1 MIICN
6 TRITFGTL
14 GNDSEYQWGLLYVLC
29 CAQANVPSRGRG
41 VKSEVGILEFEYAIN
56 PVIDLAQDFE
66 RWDVEIHLYAF
77 QRFVDK
83 NIFGLIWFV
92 TKCLICRSLTLAS
105 PYSTYFSDFPLI
117 CDQWRKMRDKNQMLG
132 IFTSSDRVQKIAT
145 GHLPNYA
152 QELNKS

>member
-1 MIICN
+1 MSATLRFMLGSSSCSL
-6 TRITFGTL
+6 TRSKIR
-14 GNDSEYQWGLLYVLC
+14 
-29 CAQANVPSRGRG
+29 SRY
-41 VKSEVGILEFEYAIN
+41 ILLEFKYAIN

-92 TKCLICRSLTLAS
+92 TKCLIGHWLLNLR
-105 PYSTYFSDFPLI
+105 TYFSGFPLI

>member
-1 MIICN
+1 MSATLRFMLCSSSSSL
-6 TRITFGTL
+6 TRSKIRSTYIL
-14 GNDSEYQWGLLYVLC
+14 
-29 CAQANVPSRGRG
+29 
-41 VKSEVGILEFEYAIN
+41 LEFKYAIN

-92 TKCLICRSLTLAS
+92 TKCLIGHWLLHLRTH
-105 PYSTYFSDFPLI
+105 FSGFPLI
-117 CDQWRKMRDKNQMLG
+117 SDQWRKMRDKNQMLG

>member
-41 VKSEVGILEFEYAIN
+41 VKSEVGILEFKYAIN

-92 TKCLICRSLTLAS
+92 TKCLIGHWLLHLRS
-105 PYSTYFSDFPLI
+105 YFSGFPLI